1 MKKVTFKL
9 SLLTLL
15 FVMSILGVAC
25 SKNDTSGTKGQ
36 NNSSNLTASILALP
50 KESLSDAEINS
61 VLHLREEEKLA
72 RDVYYTLT
80 LKYNANVFANIK
92 SSEESHMDAM
102 LQILNKYAIPDPVT
116 TNGIGVFK
124 NNDLQLLYNQLVEKG
139 NLSLLDAYKVG
150 ATIEDLDL
158 FDLKDHLA
166 VIDNQDIILVY
177 NNLSKGSRN
186 HMRSF
191 YKNIVNSNGTY
202 TPQFISQTE
211 FDGIINSSMETGF

>member
-1 MKKVTFKL
+1 MKKVSFKL
-9 SLLTLL
+9 SLLSLL
-15 FVMSILGVAC
+15 FVISILGVAC
-25 SKNDTSGTKGQ
+25 SKNDTGTKEQ

-92 SSEESHMDAM
+92 SSEESHMDAI